1 MNKKQIKDLALS
13 NGFKLKEQPSGEMD
27 LNPYVYEFA
36 RALIAKAS
44 ERVKELESYNVK
56 LANESHE
63 YQQRCAELEKQ
74 RETNYEVWQS
84 KYQAIKDSMSLTT
97 CYECGTRVHELSP
110 RSRCCMCEYGRSQF
124 NEREN
129 EQLRKEQE

>member
-27 LNPYVYEFA
+27 LNPYVYDFA
-36 RALIAKAS
+36 GALLVKAN
-44 ERVKELESYNVK
+44 ERVRELESYNVK
-56 LANESHE
+56 LVNESHE

-84 KYQAIKDSMSLTT
+84 KYQALKDSMSLTA

-110 RSRCCMCEYGRSQF
+110 RSRCCMCEYGRAQF

-129 EQLRKEQE
+129 EQLRREQE